1 MKVIFEKEIAPLLT
15 TKERRTSLP
24 MIRTKSRLKD
34 PKQGSDL
41 LIDLCSEISMT
52 VLVLAGAAKILV
64 PLLQKTSH
72 SKTAMAIVKGVL
84 NECKRIKNSPSQI
97 T

>member
-24 MIRTKSRLKD
+24 MIRSKNRLKD

-41 LIDLCSEISMT
+41 LIDLCTEMSMT

-64 PLLQKTSH
+64 PLL
-72 SKTAMAIVKGVL
+72 
-84 NECKRIKNSPSQI
+84 
-97 T
+97 

>member
-41 LIDLCSEISMT
+41 LIDLCREMSMT
-52 VLVLAGAAKILV
+52 VLKLAGAAKILV
-64 PLLQKTSH
+64 PLL
-72 SKTAMAIVKGVL
+72 
-84 NECKRIKNSPSQI
+84 
-97 T
+97 

>member
-64 PLLQKTSH
+64 PLLQNPSN
-72 SKTAMAIVKGVL
+72 SKAARAVVKGVL
-84 NECKRIKNSPSQI
+84 SECKHVKTSPSQI

>member
-1 MKVIFEKEIAPLLT
+1 MKVIFEKESAPLLT
-15 TKERRTSLP
+15 AKERRTSLP

-84 NECKRIKNSPSQI
+84 NECKRLKTSPSQI